1 MNRRLSTSLF
11 LLALAV
17 PLTACST
24 VRTVFG
30 KAEQVAAANEQGK
43 LISPNAPTEG
53 QTELAQTASSKVEGA
68 TVADIGRAAKS
79 LPGGLIGDTAN
90 VVHIGDAIPPK

>member
-1 MNRRLSTSLF
+1 MNSPFFTPLA
-11 LLALAV
+11 LLALTMA
-17 PLTACST
+17 LSACST
-24 VRTVFG
+24 VRGVFG

-53 QTELAQTASSKVEGA
+53 QSEPAQVASVKVDGA
-68 TVADIGRAAKS
+68 TVADIGRAAKT

-90 VVHIGDAIPPK
+90 VIHIGDAILPK